1 MGCLF
6 VVLVE
11 GCGVGGAGLGIP
23 GLLSSPMRIR
33 KITIVDQE
41 SSEAAVAPKLAS
53 DAAVE
58 DLAFLLLM
66 MHSAALVWTFG
77 RNSILY

>member
-23 GLLSSPMRIR
+23 GLLSSPMGIR
-33 KITIVDQE
+33 KSTVVNRE
-41 SSEAAVAPKLAS
+41 SNEAAVAP
-53 DAAVE
+53 
-58 DLAFLLLM
+58 
-66 MHSAALVWTFG
+66 
-77 RNSILY
+77 